1 MIRFPLKGLLGP
13 LSPEDPFQMKSYHMS
28 NKYMR
33 VFWWNTSSSTYVS
46 VQKYILT
53 KVDARHMWELS
64 WKINW
69 GYEASLPVLRQVDAV
84 VPQNQH
90 AHQDQHLQ
98 VTAHAHL
105 QGSTSKRFKRI
116 VRILSRLCICMH
128 VYAFIAFGHDALNIC
143 TPTWKALRRGG
154 MRLGLWQI

>member
-1 MIRFPLKGLLGP
+1 
-13 LSPEDPFQMKSYHMS
+13 MKSYHMS

-105 QGSTSKRFKRI
+105 QGSTSKRFKRKCAHF
-116 VRILSRLCICMH
+116 VVFVYLHTCICIYCLRAWCPQH
-128 VYAFIAFGHDALNIC
+128 LHTDLESIASRRHEARALTNLDWAQWFSVRAFGLQSTC
-143 TPTWKALRRGG
+143 
-154 MRLGLWQI
+154 Q